1 MLEASRD
8 FSFAYLSIL
17 FEGAPFILVGALLS
31 GLLDI
36 FLPPG
41 LMERVLPKAKLP
53 ALLVAGLLGLAF
65 PICECA
71 IVPVIRRLV
80 QKGLPVSCGI
90 TYMLAAPVVNPITAL
105 STWHAFQGQE
115 PGLMV
120 VSRLLLAYL
129 LAVAAGY
136 AASKLPLHKLLNT
149 RTCEGLRRAFL
160 RAKPSAPGAAPA
172 EKPSLD
178 SRLVAAARSALRD
191 FVDVGVYFSIGVLIT
206 ALFNTGIAPGADGIN
221 RMAGGIVSGPVAM
234 MALAFA
240 LSLCSTSD
248 AFIAATLHY
257 FSFSAKLAFLVFGPM
272 MDLKLVFLYQTI
284 LRREVIVAL
293 ALGLFAATGVAAVL
307 FAWLVPIAA
316 R

>member
-1 MLEASRD
+1 MDAARD
-8 FSFAYLSIL
+8 FAFAYLSIL

-31 GLLDI
+31 GILDI

-41 LMERVLPKAKLP
+41 LMERVLPKSKLP
-53 ALLVAGLLGLAF
+53 ALLVAGLLGLVF

-115 PGLMV
+115 PALMV
-120 VSRLLLAYL
+120 GCRLVLAYA
-129 LAVAAGY
+129 LAVAAGLL
-136 AASKLPLHKLLNT
+136 ASRVPLDRLLNKRT
-149 RTCEGLRRAFL
+149 REGLRRALL
-160 RAKPSAPGAAPA
+160 RTGRAERKGGPAAKPD
-172 EKPSLD
+172 LD

-191 FVDVGVYFSIGVLIT
+191 FVDVAVYFSIGVVIT
-206 ALFNTGIAPGADGIN
+206 ALFNTGIAPGADGLN
-221 RMAGGIVSGPVAM
+221 RMAGGLVSGPVAM

-257 FSFSAKLAFLVFGPM
+257 FSFAAKLSFLVFGPM

-293 ALGLFAATGVAAVL
+293 AAGLFAAIGLAAVL
-307 FAWLVPIAA
+307 FAWLHPVAV